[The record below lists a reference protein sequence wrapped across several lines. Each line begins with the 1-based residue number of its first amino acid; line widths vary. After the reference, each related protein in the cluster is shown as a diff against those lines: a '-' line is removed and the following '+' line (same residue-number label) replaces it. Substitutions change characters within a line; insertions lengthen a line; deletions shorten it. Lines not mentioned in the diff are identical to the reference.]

1 MDLPTAQSILQ
12 ELANEGI
19 RADMRSVGEWSV
31 EGGVPADYGVEVY
44 APGLTLAQLELVV
57 KVAKE
62 HSSDFGIGIDA
73 RIIMA

>member
-1 MDLPTAQSILQ
+1 
-12 ELANEGI
+12 
-19 RADMRSVGEWSV
+19 MRSVGEWSV

-73 RIIMA
+73 RMIILSRRTARLARRAQAVA